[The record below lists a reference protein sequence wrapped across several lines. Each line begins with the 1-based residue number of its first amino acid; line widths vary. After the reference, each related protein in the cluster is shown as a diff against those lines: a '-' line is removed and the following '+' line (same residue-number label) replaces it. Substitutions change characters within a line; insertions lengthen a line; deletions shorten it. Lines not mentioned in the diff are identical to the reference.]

1 MPWKWR
7 LLLTSMFVAPVIFL
21 AGDAEAQKPT
31 EDNSCVQCHQGLGD
45 PRVTPP
51 AEKFAQDIHMAKG
64 ILCQDCHGGTL
75 PTSIPSNP

>member
-7 LLLTSMFVAPVIFL
+7 LLLVSMFVAPVIFL
-21 AGDAEAQKPT
+21 AGDAGAQKST
-31 EDNSCVQCHQGLGD
+31 EDNSCVQCHQGLRD

-64 ILCQDCHGGTL
+64 ILVTTVTVDL
-75 PTSIPSNP
+75 PISIPSNP